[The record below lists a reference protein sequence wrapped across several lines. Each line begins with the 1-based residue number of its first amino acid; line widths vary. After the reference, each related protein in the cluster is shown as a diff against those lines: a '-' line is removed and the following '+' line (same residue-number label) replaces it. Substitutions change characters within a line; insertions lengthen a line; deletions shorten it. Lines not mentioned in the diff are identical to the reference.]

1 MQPDLLANPAPTAAR
16 YDELLAGPGTPRAHW
31 ARFHAELQGTTG
43 TALAD
48 RIELVERAIRDSG
61 VTYNVYAD
69 PQGLD
74 RPWDLDV
81 LPLILPADEW
91 DGIAAGIMQ
100 RAELLNSVLADL
112 YGAARLLH
120 EGQLPPGLIL
130 GHSGFLRAACGTRP
144 PGGIFL
150 HSYAADLARSPDGRW
165 WVLADRTQAPSGA
178 GYALENRL
186 LVARLF
192 PELFRELH
200 VARISQHFNTL
211 RESLL
216 HYAPAGDGQPLAV
229 VLTPGPYN
237 ETYFEHGFLA
247 RYMGFPL
254 VEGGDLVVR
263 DGCLWLKTIE
273 GLQRVHTVLRRQDDS
288 FCDPLE
294 LRADS
299 ALGVPG
305 LMECARRGT
314 VLVANA
320 LGSGVLESGALLGYL
335 PALCQRLRGEE
346 LRLPSI
352 ATWWCGEPAAQASA
366 LARIDELVFKPTDPV
381 RGFEPVFGPEL
392 SRTERAAF
400 AEQVR
405 ADPGRYVAQELV
417 RVSQAP
423 TLTPRRPDV
432 LGTRPIGLRVF
443 AVATPQGY
451 QVMPGGLTRVA
462 AEADPYVVSMQRG
475 GSAKDTWVLSRPG
488 AATVAAPLPATPRIT
503 ATPQVRRQVI
513 IASRVVENLFWY
525 GRYAERCDQLA
536 RLLRIGLN
544 AAIDSEATEAA
555 VARVAAAMGLPID
568 REQPALAW
576 SDAATQDTDAFGL
589 PSQLRQLNQVAFSL
603 RERMSLDNWQAVN
616 RLVQD
621 PVLGRRVSL
630 TETLLWIDRAVS
642 ALMSLSGFALDG
654 MTRDSGW
661 RFLSIGRRLE
671 RLSTSATWLMLA
683 LDKPGES
690 LGWLLELADSSVT
703 YRARYT
709 SQPAWPSVLEL
720 LLYDEENP
728 RALMFQLRG
737 IRDYLRKTAHLLN
750 ADYAAPWST
759 LIDETAALALAPGL
773 SSALAPQLR
782 KLHQYACQ
790 FSDTLTQD
798 VFNHLNS
805 SAQALVAR

>member
-16 YDELLAGPGTPRAHW
+16 YDELLASPGTPRAHW

-43 TALAD
+43 AALAD

-81 LPLILPADEW
+81 LPLILPAEEW
-91 DGIAAGIMQ
+91 EQIAAGIVQ
-100 RAELLNSVLADL
+100 RANLLNSVLADL
-112 YGAARLLH
+112 YGDARLLH
-120 EGQLPPGLIL
+120 EGRIPPALIL

-144 PGGIFL
+144 PGGVFL

-192 PELFRELH
+192 PELFRELQ
-200 VARISQHFNTL
+200 VARIAQHFNTL

-216 HYAPAGDGQPLAV
+216 HYAPADNGQPLAV

-335 PALCQRLRGEE
+335 PALCERLRGEP

-352 ATWWCGEPAAQASA
+352 ATWWCGEPAAQATA
-366 LARIDELVFKPTDPV
+366 LANIEQLVFKPADPA
-381 RGFEPVFGPEL
+381 RRFEPVFGAEL
-392 SRTERAAF
+392 SRSERLAF

-405 ADPGRYVAQELV
+405 AEPGRYVAQELV

-423 TLTPRRPDV
+423 TLTPRRPDL

-443 AVATPQGY
+443 ALATPEGY

-475 GSAKDTWVLSRPG
+475 GSAKDTWVLSRSPS
-488 AATVAAPLPATPRIT
+488 AAAAPLSATPRV
-503 ATPQVRRQVI
+503 AAAPQARRQVI

-555 VARVAAAMGLPID
+555 VARVADELGLSID
-568 REQPALAW
+568 REHPAEAW
-576 SDAATQDTDAFGL
+576 SDAATQDEQAYGL
-589 PSQLRQLNQVAFSL
+589 PNQLRQLNQVAFSL
-603 RERMSLDNWQAVN
+603 RERMSIDNWQAVN

-671 RLSTSATWLMLA
+671 RLSTSTLCLSLA
-683 LDKPGES
+683 LEKPGES

-709 SQPAWPSVLEL
+709 SQPEWGSVLEL
-720 LLYDEENP
+720 LFYDEENP
-728 RALMFQLRG
+728 RSIMFQLRG
-737 IRDYLRKTAHLLN
+737 IRDSLRKISHLLN
-750 ADYAAPWST
+750 ADYAAQWTALVDST
-759 LIDETAALALAPGL
+759 VALGSEPGL
-773 SSALAPQLR
+773 PPGLAPQLLR
-782 KLHQYACQ
+782 LRDHACQ
-790 FSDTLTQD
+790 FSDTLTQN
-798 VFNHLNS
+798 VFNHLDR
-805 SAQALVAR
+805 SAQALLAR